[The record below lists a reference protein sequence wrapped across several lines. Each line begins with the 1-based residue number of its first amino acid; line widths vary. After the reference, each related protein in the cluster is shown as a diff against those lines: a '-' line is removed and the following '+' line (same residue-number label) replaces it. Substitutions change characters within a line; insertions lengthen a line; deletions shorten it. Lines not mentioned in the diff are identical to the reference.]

1 MIRKKGSFLGRLNRL
16 SDSGSG
22 KLAQDIEALKREL
35 LDRLKERAEPLVLLL
50 KLADPDLIADALLD
64 LEKMGMVQAL
74 SRTEERIAMDQALE
88 DETSSVSLTDYAR
101 KALTY
106 LTPA

>member
-1 MIRKKGSFLGRLNRL
+1 MIRKKSSFLGRLNRL
-16 SDSGSG
+16 TDSGYSRPS
-22 KLAQDIEALKREL
+22 QDIEALKREL

-50 KLADPDLIADALLD
+50 KLADPDLIAGALLE

-74 SRTEERIAMDQALE
+74 SPAEQHITMDQALD
-88 DETSSVSLTDYAR
+88 DEASSVSLTDYAR